1 MDEIRQ
7 LENQIAQLQK
17 ELENQKSEAARL
29 RQKLSDDNLKRLQ
42 DYKAQME
49 KNLDQHDKKVQK
61 EYERLLREYQ
71 KSADQEIQEQQ
82 LRMDTEYQKL
92 LASMRQ
98 KEQEW
103 NEKSRQLENLIS
115 QLKETA
121 SDNDQKK
128 AIEANSY
135 MADTAVVYKEIE
147 KKPHEKFFPKRLQN
161 FYNTI
166 QEARTLHKSGL
177 YEAATAIS
185 VSTRSGLNRLGY
197 EVDEQYE
204 EWKRQYYIF
213 KNDVELMRFKLNNE
227 LNEWKNFVEINFWS
241 RGEYE
246 SQNKRIT
253 ELEREISK
261 VEEMGLDDYVKNE
274 SSLSTDDLKKYI
286 DELDNMS
293 KSFENRAMVYKQR
306 YQASCERSDWGEM
319 IIDFLE
325 NEINLTWVESESHF
339 KLVENEGSEFLEYM
353 KMKYPDNDIY
363 EKEDMREWLELAF
376 DNATGSRIYV
386 YILPYEKDNHV
397 ENRLVVYIDY
407 NGAVNEAYSRQ
418 IYLHIRESIGL
429 KEEDGIIN
437 FATDVNQLTTNSN
450 SILRETGQSLEKK
463 IKMTH

>member
-1 MDEIRQ
+1 
-7 LENQIAQLQK
+7 
-17 ELENQKSEAARL
+17 
-29 RQKLSDDNLKRLQ
+29 
-42 DYKAQME
+42 ME
-49 KNLDQHDKKVQK
+49 KNLDQHDKAVQK

-71 KSADQEIQEQQ
+71 KSAGKEIQEQQ
-82 LRMDTEYQKL
+82 LKMDTEYQKL

-103 NEKSRQLENLIS
+103 SEKSRQLEKLIS

-121 SDNDQKK
+121 KDNDQKK

-213 KNDVELMRFKLNNE
+213 KNNVELMRLKLNNE
-227 LNEWKNFVEINFWS
+227 LGEWENFVEINFWS

-246 SQNKRIT
+246 SQNKRIM
-253 ELEREISK
+253 EFERELLK
-261 VEEMGLDDYVKNE
+261 AEEMGIDDYIKDE
-274 SSLSTDDLKKYI
+274 TSLGTEDLKKYI

-293 KSFENRAMVYKQR
+293 KNFENRAIVYKQR
-306 YQASCERSDWGEM
+306 YHASCERSDWGEM

-353 KMKYPDNDIY
+353 KMKYPENDIY

-418 IYLHIRESIGL
+418 IYLHIRESVGL
-429 KEEDGIIN
+429 NEDDGIIN
-437 FATDVNQLTTNSN
+437 FATDVNQLTTNPN